1 MSYQDNSQE
10 GRESLENLKNI
21 AVLASGNGSNFQA
34 IVEAVKRGKIKA
46 NLKLLVSDNPQA
58 YCLQRAARV
67 KVKAFIVDR
76 RDFINKKDSEE
87 QIIRKLRLEKI
98 DLIVLA
104 GFMRLLS
111 GEFIR
116 KYRGRILNIH
126 PSLLPAFKGSQAI
139 KDAFDYGAKVSGVT
153 VHFVDEE
160 MDHGPIILQEPLKI
174 KEGWSLEELEKN
186 IHNLEH
192 KIYPQV
198 ISLFLK
204 GRLRLE
210 GRKVRILKP

>member
-1 MSYQDNSQE
+1 M
-10 GRESLENLKNI
+10 ENLKNI

-34 IVEAVKRGKIKA
+34 IVDALKKGRIRA
-46 NLKLLVSDNPQA
+46 NIKLLVCDNPEA
-58 YCLQRAARV
+58 YCLQRAAKV
-67 KVKAFIVDR
+67 KVKAFIADR
-76 RDFINKKDSEE
+76 RDFSNKKDFEE
-87 QIIRKLRLEKI
+87 QIIRKLRSEKI
-98 DLIVLA
+98 GLIILA

-111 GEFIR
+111 GEFIK

-126 PSLLPAFKGSQAI
+126 PSLLPVFKGARAI

-153 VHFVDEE
+153 VHFVDEQ

-174 KEGWSLEELEKN
+174 KAGWSLEELEKN

-198 ISLFLK
+198 IRLFLE
-204 GRLRLE
+204 GRLRLK
-210 GRKVRILKP
+210 GRKVIIS